1 MSNVVEQTLET
12 IQVMRGQ
19 EETAYGVSDYLST
32 LPSAMPN
39 SALETPVDASCRFV
53 MAKWCNEIA
62 DFCNYKRET
71 VAVAMNCLDRFMSTP
86 SGREILLD
94 RNLYQLSA
102 MTALYSS
109 VKIHEQEAMDPNLV
123 SSLSRG
129 AHSPKAVEAMES
141 RMLSAIQWRVN
152 PPTAMSFVRM
162 MIDLIPEHMLGASE
176 RETITELTR
185 FQIEMSVNEYEF
197 SRFHASSIAFAC
209 ILNATES
216 VSDDGMFY
224 STFES
229 SMGAALGVNVRGLRD
244 LRIAL
249 YELMSGCGD
258 NVVLPQRSATA
269 EMTMESSNYSEP
281 ISKECFYASPRSV
294 NAWIPI
300 LPFCPVRS
308 ISCTQ

>member
-1 MSNVVEQTLET
+1 MSSVVEQALET
-12 IQVMRGQ
+12 IRVMRSQ
-19 EETAYGVSDYLST
+19 EESAYGVSDYLST
-32 LPSAMPN
+32 LPTMMPN

-53 MAKWCNEIA
+53 MAKWCSEIA

-71 VAVAMNCLDRFMSTP
+71 VAVAMNCLDRFMATP
-86 SGREILLD
+86 SGQEILLD

-129 AHSPKAVEAMES
+129 AHSPQAVEAMES
-141 RMLSAIQWRVN
+141 RMLNAIQWRVN

-162 MIDLIPEHMLGASE
+162 MIDLVPEHMLGAAE
-176 RETITELTR
+176 RETIVELTR
-185 FQIEMSVNEYEF
+185 FQIDMSINEYEF
-197 SRFHASSIAFAC
+197 SRFDASSIAFAC

-216 VSDDGMFY
+216 VSDDGAFH

-229 SMGAALGVNVRGLRD
+229 AMGGALGIDVRGLRD

-258 NVVLPQRSATA
+258 NIVLPQPSTSASMVLET
-269 EMTMESSNYSEP
+269 SNCGEQIPKDCYYS
-281 ISKECFYASPRSV
+281 SPRSV
-294 NAWIPI
+294 NA
-300 LPFCPVRS
+300 
-308 ISCTQ
+308 

>member
-1 MSNVVEQTLET
+1 MINTVEQTLET
-12 IQVMRGQ
+12 IHVMRSQ
-19 EETAYGVSDYLST
+19 EESAYGVSDYLST
-32 LPSAMPN
+32 LPTVQSN

-71 VAVAMNCLDRFMSTP
+71 VAIAMNCLDRFMSTP
-86 SGREILLD
+86 SGHEILLD

-129 AHSPKAVEAMES
+129 AHSPQAVEAMES

-152 PPTAMSFVRM
+152 PPTALSFVRM
-162 MIDLIPEHMLGASE
+162 MLDLVPEHMLGASE
-176 RETITELTR
+176 RETIIELTK
-185 FQIEMSVNEYEF
+185 FQIETSINEYEF
-197 SRFHASSIAFAC
+197 CRFHASSIALAC

-224 STFES
+224 ATFES
-229 SMGAALGVNVRGLRD
+229 AMGSALGIDVRGLRD

-249 YELMSGCGD
+249 YELMNGCGD
-258 NVVLPQRSATA
+258 GVMLHQNTATTTMMVDASNCGQPIPQAC
-269 EMTMESSNYSEP
+269 Y
-281 ISKECFYASPRSV
+281 YASPRSV
-294 NAWIPI
+294 NA
-300 LPFCPVRS
+300 
-308 ISCTQ
+308 